1 MTTQISK
8 AKATRTVIAHS
19 SMLPGLDTLK
29 AKGET
34 GVFEVIE
41 SLKDFSETF
50 VKEKKIKKATAS
62 DNKDYYMIS
71 APNDYRI
78 IFTFE
83 GEDIVVFDIFL
94 KQRLD
99 LFVKRDENIVK

>member
-1 MTTQISK
+1 MTAQTS
-8 AKATRTVIAHS
+8 KATRTVTIHS

-29 AKGET
+29 AKGEK
-34 GVFEVIE
+34 GVFEVID
-41 SLKDFSETF
+41 SLKDFSEEF
-50 VKEKKIKKATAS
+50 LKEKKIQKATAS

-94 KQRLD
+94 KQRLAI
-99 LFVKRDENIVK
+99 FTGKAKNSKQ

>member
-1 MTTQISK
+1 MTAQTS
-8 AKATRTVIAHS
+8 KATRTVTIHS
-19 SMLPGLDTLK
+19 SMLPGLDTLQ
-29 AKGET
+29 AKGEK

-71 APNDYRI
+71 APKDYRI
-78 IFTFE
+78 IFYFE
-83 GEDIVVFDIFL
+83 GEEIIVFDIFL
-94 KQRLD
+94 KQRLA
-99 LFVKRDENIVK
+99 LFADKAENTTK

>member
-1 MTTQISK
+1 MTAQTSQ
-8 AKATRTVIAHS
+8 ATRTVTIHS

-29 AKGET
+29 AKGEK

-62 DNKDYYMIS
+62 DNQDYYMIN

-94 KQRLD
+94 KQRLAI
-99 LFVKRDENIVK
+99 FTGKAQKTEE